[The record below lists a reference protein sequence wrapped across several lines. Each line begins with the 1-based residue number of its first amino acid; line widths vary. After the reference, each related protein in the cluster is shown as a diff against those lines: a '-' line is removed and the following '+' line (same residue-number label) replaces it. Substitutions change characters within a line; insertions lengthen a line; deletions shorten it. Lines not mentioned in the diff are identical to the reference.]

1 MVERSITKTIFFQ
14 QCSAGLWRLT
24 SSVWNY
30 CIYLSVFYH
39 AQCIDCCVGNIN
51 VWEGCAQCFQLLC
64 PLPLG
69 SVLMSTWKNYIFFFW
84 TSVRFVRGGWG
95 ALLGLTENSAP
106 IAKSTSDRIWR
117 AFYTVNHFRW
127 QWWVKWPWC
136 ESNVSIKCVP
146 FFVLSLLTSLWRVR
160 TARGCA
166 FSKVHS
172 VDSYFFFRNIFICE
186 KLEKSVI

>member
-1 MVERSITKTIFFQ
+1 MFCWIVKTHIISMKLLYIFK
-14 QCSAGLWRLT
+14 CL
-24 SSVWNY
+24 
-30 CIYLSVFYH
+30 LSCTMY
-39 AQCIDCCVGNIN
+39 
-51 VWEGCAQCFQLLC
+51 WLLC
-64 PLPLG
+64 WKHKCVRGLCTML
-69 SVLMSTWKNYIFFFW
+69 STTLSFASRLRPYEHLKNYIFFFW